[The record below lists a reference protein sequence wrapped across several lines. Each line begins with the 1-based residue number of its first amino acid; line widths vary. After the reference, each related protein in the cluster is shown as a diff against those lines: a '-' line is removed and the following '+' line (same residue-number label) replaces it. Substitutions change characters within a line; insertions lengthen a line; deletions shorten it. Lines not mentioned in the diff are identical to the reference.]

1 ESVRLDVELDPLPAS
16 TLTVVVTDAEDDV
29 AVPGAQ
35 VTAEG
40 PSSLSGTTGAD
51 GRVVLEPA
59 LVGDYEVTVSGAAHL
74 ETSVQVTVTEE
85 PTTVEVALEPIEVAV
100 LGDVDGDL
108 TAWLVAADV
117 PARETGWDEVV
128 GELTSYEVVVV
139 NGGEPDEARF
149 DALLEAADEEQVS
162 LLFTGTHGVDRGGIR
177 LLEAHG
183 DGVVVGGQG
192 YRDG

>member
-1 ESVRLDVELDPLPAS
+1 
-16 TLTVVVTDAEDDV
+16 
-29 AVPGAQ
+29 
-35 VTAEG
+35 
-40 PSSLSGTTGAD
+40 
-51 GRVVLEPA
+51 
-59 LVGDYEVTVSGAAHL
+59 
-74 ETSVQVTVTEE
+74 
-85 PTTVEVALEPIEVAV
+85 
-100 LGDVDGDL
+100 GDVDGDL

-177 LLEAHG
+177 LLEAYG

-192 YRDG
+192 YRDGAVGLSAFDPDHPLFAGVTDAGHVVA